1 MKKKTLR
8 RVALA
13 FGILLVLGM
22 SFYNW
27 YVYRHTEVVFLYA
40 KDGDSAVFRK
50 GQEEIEVRFLSID
63 CPEYEEELGKKAKEF
78 TEEILKEGKKIR
90 LVPEERSSEKDR
102 YGRYLFW
109 VYVDGDLLQEK
120 LLEEGLA
127 KIEYVY
133 GDYDLLGVLE
143 KAENRAKENRKG
155 IWVE

>member
-1 MKKKTLR
+1 VKKKTLR
-8 RVALA
+8 RAGLVL
-13 FGILLVLGM
+13 GIVLVLGM

-109 VYVDGDLLQEK
+109 VYADGELLQEK

-133 GDYDLLGVLE
+133 GDYDLLDVLE
-143 KAENRAKENRKG
+143 KAERQARENRKG